1 MADLEK
7 SAVVVSPARVVIDD
21 SAARKRSGEQRRRI
35 DGGVRSRSSSFGDE
49 ITPVRNSTTV
59 PIEYRTL

>member
-1 MADLEK
+1 M
-7 SAVVVSPARVVIDD
+7 VIDD